1 MTVTQG
7 DPPSAKGGGFDDLGL
22 EPRLLGALARLNFHT
37 PTDIQWQMIPPALAG
52 RDCLGQARTGTGKT
66 AAFALPMLQRLE
78 PHRAFQALVLVP
90 TRELAVQVD
99 EHVRQLGAEHP
110 AKIVLLYGGQRLAQQ
125 ARKLRN
131 KPEIVIGTP
140 GRIQDFMRRQMLD
153 LSGVKLVVLDEVDR
167 MLDIGF
173 REDIRRILRA
183 VKSKHQ
189 TIFVSATI
197 DREIRGLAKTFMRDP
212 VELNVSQDKLTVDEV
227 EQGYVTVAPQDKVA
241 TLKGLIKHE
250 SPELMI
256 VFTNTRHAA
265 RRLADRL
272 KKSGINCKEIH
283 GNLMQSRRDR
293 VMRAFRKAHIQVLV
307 ATDLASRGLDVM
319 QVSHIINYDVP
330 EDPSGYVHRIGRTAR
345 MGKSG
350 RAITFV
356 CPDEGNLLTEIEK
369 LVNKELTP
377 IKAPWVR
384 KLPPPPKEPEP
395 SESNGRVPSRFGEPL
410 RRDEELEK
418 SGARPVRRTLGS
430 RFRSTRRSRL

>member
-1 MTVTQG
+1 MTQTRDDATPV
-7 DPPSAKGGGFDDLGL
+7 AAGGFEELGL
-22 EPRLLGALARLNFHT
+22 EPRLLGALARLEFHT
-37 PTDIQWQMIPPALAG
+37 PTEIQRRMIPPALAG

-78 PHRAFQALVLVP
+78 PGRALQALVLTP

-99 EHVRQLGAEHP
+99 SHVRQLGAKHP
-110 AKIVLLYGGQRLAQQ
+110 ARTALLYGGQRIAQQ
-125 ARKLRN
+125 ARQLERS
-131 KPEIVIGTP
+131 PEIVIGTP
-140 GRIQDFMRRQMLD
+140 GRIQDYMRRKMLD
-153 LSGVKLVVLDEVDR
+153 LSGIKLVVLDEVDR

-173 REDIRRILRA
+173 RDDIRRILRT

-197 DREIRGLAKTFMRDP
+197 DGEIRALAKTFMHDP
-212 VELNVSQDKLTVDEV
+212 LELDVSQDKLTVEEV
-227 EQGYVTVAPQDKVA
+227 HQGYVTVSPHDKVA
-241 TLKGLIKHE
+241 TLRGLIKHE

-265 RRLADRL
+265 RRLAEKL
-272 KKSGINCKEIH
+272 KRAGVNCKEIH

-345 MGKSG
+345 MGQTG
-350 RAITFV
+350 WAITFV

-369 LVNKELTP
+369 LINQELTP
-377 IKAPWVR
+377 IEAPWVM
-384 KLPPPPKEPEP
+384 KLPAPPSEPEP
-395 SESNGRVPSRFGEPL
+395 AEPEDARPKRLGEPVQ
-410 RRDEELEK
+410 RDQELETR
-418 SGARPVRRTLGS
+418 GVRPVPRTLGS
-430 RFRSTRRSRL
+430 RFRTKRRSRR